1 MKKVLSFI
9 ILMVCAVTGAWGQ
22 NATSSADQSTGVVTL
37 NTNGDADLIT
47 VNANTEVNVGGG
59 SLFGW
64 QYGGANTFVINGSIS
79 ATGLTN
85 LDTYLSAKAETW
97 HSNNKKL
104 DLSQASLPNGEYSLL
119 PTYTHISTCVLP
131 PDTDIPSSRS
141 SYLHTILS
149 NASVGNTTYFYTT
162 NAVTELPSDLVLDAS
177 KTYVLT
183 GSGAL
188 EMKNKLMA
196 QGVLEANIDMSG
208 YVPEAVAAWDNNGN
222 VVITTNGAANLNGI
236 SGSTTAPLNNNQINI
251 WADGFAEK
259 KVLSVNGELSQEGI
273 GVIQSCLT
281 TQNYGN
287 HKLDLT
293 NASISEGITALPQ
306 LDCSFNNNFHPYFA
320 SAVLPAGTAIDFTV
334 PDGYD
339 FVFSPATETSNTYLY
354 IGKAYSSLNEA
365 LSAIGMTTESI
376 TATNKLDLKGSEAQA
391 LYDQLIAA
399 GVSADNILYT
409 PLGEFADADGCY
421 MTKDETNKVFTVH
434 TPIAGHFKALFDRKI
449 NYAEAYD
456 GYTFVFDSESVVNE
470 DDLLALV
477 GDQTYQSNKYYV
489 DLFNVPA
496 TKALCN
502 WDDPDN
508 PNEVGI
514 ITKVIKTIRE
524 RNRNI
529 TDANNC
535 YQFKGLILPKDHTVY
550 GSGTTLIQGVNRGSA
565 GDIATCSEFIVYY
578 KTLEEDGTTPV
589 DNNLLVAHIYN
600 AVSNGAVT
608 NYQNAYDK
616 MMTLMADHDEVA
628 RDADIYQISSNF
640 QLQSSNGSYTKIDIT
655 KETTGIP
662 SNKAI
667 VETYNNEMVGAS
679 SVANMFSYPVTGGD
693 FATSATATGMMNTPT
708 EKLTIVGPLSEADY
722 EAISNFET
730 GKGPRVL
737 DLRGVTTPITETLL
751 NKINNGEIE
760 YLVLPESAAKDV
772 IFADYKKATNMA
784 GLKAVINAASSHT
797 SQPTIVANIYEAGSL
812 YEARIH
818 ALDLAKGDGNMY
830 HLYGNYGVQS
840 VTLKGTL
847 NAADI
852 AAQVGNKPTTEGGA
866 AVPVYMGADG
876 HWSDVASANP
886 ANFGLGSEQG
896 TLTYF
901 DLEEAV
907 FVPQSDMNFWK
918 AGYEKL
924 TTVKLP
930 TSTQMDRI
938 PANCM
943 NNISTLTELHIPYN
957 YKYIEDGAF
966 WLTKINHITT
976 EDAKGAIVDNGPL
989 SYTLSANIKELGIR
1003 PDPIEKAIPVCVF
1016 PFNVGVTD
1024 IYALAMETPKCYKNV
1039 FPDNTCNGWGGY
1051 DSSVPYSRDRY
1062 FNGTNH
1068 NEAWGVLRFPS
1079 KESYIA
1085 ATGSEDGYETMRQ
1098 RYTDVNKKFSKKEQ
1112 TGAVDAN
1119 GDPILWPT
1127 HYEGYRV
1134 FNQASL
1140 GLTWND
1146 WNETHEPTID
1156 GHVNG
1161 GGENIKPGANG
1172 TYAYNG
1178 GDVTLQENG
1187 EGDYSFDD
1195 YAGWHQIVLSQAT
1208 YVDPDEKIE
1217 NEKIIR
1223 EYEEAGWYTF
1233 CIPFNLSIKQ
1243 VREWLGVPKS
1253 EGDIICKLNG
1263 NEVTTPIMPDIRQ
1276 LYSVSRKKSSG
1287 TENNVVFLRM
1297 TKNLWDGSKAQYLEF
1312 NLDAA
1317 PANVIKYTDAH
1328 TSGTTTVDNDN
1339 CMIGGRPYIIKAYKR
1354 KGETIS
1360 RQNIAK
1366 MLMTRYA
1373 DEFKE
1378 SASCVA
1384 NGEYEQLGGGDLVT
1398 LRFAKPYENHKVQAM
1413 KDGED
1418 AAYIEYTEDGKQ
1430 KRYNYTMIG
1439 QFWSQ
1444 PLPLYCLYM
1453 SKGKWYRNS
1462 KDKGY
1467 TWDPF
1472 KCVIMATPEIDDGH
1486 AKSGGFRDNT
1496 RSNYPNIQ
1504 SGTTDL
1510 LDGVLKIGFADGR
1523 DDDDFATNGASRY
1536 VFSLDDDIIE
1546 YDEEGNEVTAIE
1558 NLDGE
1563 YVAPVKA
1570 NCKVYNMAGQYV
1582 GTSAENLSKGLY
1594 IVNGKKIV
1602 IQ

>member
-1 MKKVLSFI
+1 M
-9 ILMVCAVTGAWGQ
+9 
-22 NATSSADQSTGVVTL
+22 
-37 NTNGDADLIT
+37 
-47 VNANTEVNVGGG
+47 
-59 SLFGW
+59 
-64 QYGGANTFVINGSIS
+64 
-79 ATGLTN
+79 
-85 LDTYLSAKAETW
+85 
-97 HSNNKKL
+97 
-104 DLSQASLPNGEYSLL
+104 
-119 PTYTHISTCVLP
+119 
-131 PDTDIPSSRS
+131 
-141 SYLHTILS
+141 
-149 NASVGNTTYFYTT
+149 
-162 NAVTELPSDLVLDAS
+162 TELPSDLVIDAI
-177 KTYVLT
+177 KTYVLS

-188 EMKNKLMA
+188 TMKEKLMA
-196 QGVLEANIDMSG
+196 QGVPADNIDMTG
-208 YVPEAVAAWDNNGN
+208 YVAEASAAWDNNGN

-236 SGSTTAPLNNNQINI
+236 TSSTTASLNNNQNNI
-251 WADGFAEK
+251 WGENFASGK
-259 KVLSVNGELSQEGI
+259 ILSVNGELSQEGLNK
-273 GVIQSCLT
+273 IQSCLT
-281 TQNYGN
+281 TQNYGK
-287 HKLDLT
+287 HKLDLS
-293 NASISEGITALPQ
+293 NASISEGITSLPQ
-306 LDCSFNNNFHPYFA
+306 LDCNYNNNNYPYFT
-320 SAVLPAGTAIDFTV
+320 SAVLPAGMTIDFTV
-334 PDGYD
+334 AEGYD
-339 FVFSPATETSNTYLY
+339 FVYSPATETSNTYLY

-376 TATNKLDLKGSEAQA
+376 TATNKLDLKGPEAQA

-421 MTKDETNKVFTVH
+421 MTKNETNKVFTVH
-434 TPIAGHFKALFDRKI
+434 TPVAGHFKALFDRKI

-600 AVSNGAVT
+600 VVSNGAVT
-608 NYQNAYDK
+608 NYQTAYDK
-616 MMTLMADHDEVA
+616 MMTLMAAHDEVA

-722 EAISNFET
+722 EAISNFEA

-737 DLRGVTTPITETLL
+737 DLRGVTTPITEALL

-760 YLVLPESAAKDV
+760 YLVLPETADKDV
-772 IFADYKKATNMA
+772 IFANYKTASNMS
-784 GLKAVINAASSHT
+784 GVKAVINAAPAQN
-797 SQPTIVANIYEAGSL
+797 SQPTIVANIYEPGSL

-818 ALDLAKGDGNMY
+818 ALDLAIGSDGIY
-830 HLYGNYGVQS
+830 HLYSGCGVQS

-852 AAQVGNKPTTEGGA
+852 AAQVGSKSTTEGGA

-876 HWSDVASANP
+876 HWSDVASDNP

-1024 IYALAMETPKCYKNV
+1024 IYALALETPKCYKNV

-1146 WNETHEPTID
+1146 WNETHDPTID

-1208 YVDPDEKIE
+1208 YVEPDEKIE
-1217 NEKIIR
+1217 NEKIVR

-1233 CIPFNLSIKQ
+1233 CIPFNMTYDQ
-1243 VREWLGVPKS
+1243 VVEMLGVPKS
-1253 EGDIICKLNG
+1253 TDKVINKLNG
-1263 NEVTTPIMPDIRQ
+1263 VEVTGDIMPDIRQ
-1276 LYSVSRKKSSG
+1276 LSSVTRKKGEGSG
-1287 TENNVVFLRM
+1287 KNIVFLRM
-1297 TKNLWDGSKAQYLEF
+1297 TPNLYEANHPGLTAYLKITYNENSETHELADAQTYGSTYNQGEQLT
-1312 NLDAA
+1312 L
-1317 PANVIKYTDAH
+1317 
-1328 TSGTTTVDNDN
+1328 
-1339 CMIGGRPYIIKAYKR
+1339 IGGRPYIIKAYKR
-1354 KGETIS
+1354 KQIDKNGVDLYKIKG
-1360 RQNIAK
+1360 QNLGK
-1366 MLMTRYA
+1366 YVLERYA
-1373 DEFKE
+1373 DQFGVE
-1378 SASCVA
+1378 SSIVQNTKYENYLC
-1384 NGEYEQLGGGDLVT
+1384 YEQLYNNKNEGLLS
-1398 LRFAKPYENHKVQAM
+1398 LRFAKPYENYKVQAVRDD
-1413 KDGED
+1413 KQNS
-1418 AAYIEYTEDGKQ
+1418 AYLTYETDENGNTVTKKY
-1430 KRYNYTMIG
+1430 YYTMVG
-1439 QFWSQ
+1439 QFWQQ
-1444 PLPLYCLYM
+1444 PLPKYCLYM
-1453 SKGKWYRNS
+1453 SKGKWYRYTNTS
-1462 KDKGY
+1462 LGY
-1467 TWDPF
+1467 TWDPY
-1472 KCVIMATPEIDDGH
+1472 KCVIMATEEVTGTKGAGYRDETKSVYPEVVE
-1486 AKSGGFRDNT
+1486 
-1496 RSNYPNIQ
+1496 
-1504 SGTTDL
+1504 GTADL
-1510 LDGVLKIGFADGR
+1510 LEKTFSLAFLDGR
-1523 DDDDFATNGASRY
+1523 DDDDFDGNGTSSRY
-1536 VFSLDDDIIE
+1536 IFGLDDDIIE
-1546 YDEEGNEVTAIE
+1546 FDEDGIEVTAIE
-1558 NLDGE
+1558 RLDGE
-1563 YVAPVKA
+1563 DIVPAGS
-1570 NCKVYNMAGQYV
+1570 KVYNVAGQYV
-1582 GTSAENLSKGLY
+1582 GESLNGLTKGLY

-1602 IQ
+1602 VK